1 MKAVLM
7 RAAGDP
13 NVLQMQDIPQPSIQ
27 AETDVLVR
35 LKAAGINPIDTK
47 LRQRG
52 TFYPDRMPAVLG
64 CDGAGVIEAVGAMVR
79 EWQVGDEV
87 YFCRGGLGQQG
98 NYAEYTVVDARYIAR
113 KPNSLSFVEAAAV
126 PLVLITAWEALFD
139 RARLTSGQSVLIQA
153 GAGGVGHIAIQLA
166 RAAGAK
172 VAATVSSAEKAEFVT
187 SLGCDRPINY
197 RESDVVAEILGWTDG
212 VGVDVGFDTVG
223 GAALSQT
230 IACTRTYGDVVTI
243 LAAAADTDWQTA
255 RDRNHRVSFELMLT
269 PQIQAIAVAE
279 RHQAEILQ
287 QCASRFDQDQLKI
300 QVQQIFPLSE
310 AAAAHRLLES
320 GGLTGKLV
328 LAID

>member
-1 MKAVLM
+1 MKAVVIS
-7 RAAGDP
+7 AAGDP
-13 NVLQMQDIPQPSIQ
+13 DVLQMQEIPTPSIQ
-27 AETDVLVR
+27 TETDVLVR

-64 CDGAGVIEAVGAMVR
+64 CDGAGVVEAVGAMVR

-113 KPNSLSFVEAAAV
+113 KPKNLSFVEAAAV

-139 RARLTSGQSVLIQA
+139 RARLTSGQTVLIQA

-166 RAAGAK
+166 KQAGAK
-172 VAATVSSAEKAEFVT
+172 VAATVSSAEKAEFVK

-197 RESDVVAEILGWTDG
+197 RETTVVQEILSWTDG
-212 VGVDVGFDTVG
+212 TGVDVGFDTIG
-223 GAALSQT
+223 GATLSQT

-243 LAAAADTDWQTA
+243 LASGADTDWKTS

-269 PQIQAIAVAE
+269 PQLQALPSAE
-279 RHQAEILQ
+279 RHQAEILH
-287 QCASRFDQDQLKI
+287 QCAPRFDRGQLKI
-300 QVQQIFPLSE
+300 QVQQIFSLSE
-310 AAAAHRLLES
+310 AATAHRLLEA